1 MYASCALKYGEKTT
15 FESEGAV
22 GCAKYSKM
30 LPEGFGFNYFV
41 NDSTE
46 ASIREVVAYTRFQ
59 GLELISLSFRKL
71 SVKALYCLHCK
82 RGRIIAGLGSHPSS
96 KALEFLRNNLIL
108 GVL

>member
-59 GLELISLSFRKL
+59 GLEL
-71 SVKALYCLHCK
+71 VKPYTDS
-82 RGRIIAGLGSHPSS
+82 GY
-96 KALEFLRNNLIL
+96 E
-108 GVL
+108 VLVPPKQK